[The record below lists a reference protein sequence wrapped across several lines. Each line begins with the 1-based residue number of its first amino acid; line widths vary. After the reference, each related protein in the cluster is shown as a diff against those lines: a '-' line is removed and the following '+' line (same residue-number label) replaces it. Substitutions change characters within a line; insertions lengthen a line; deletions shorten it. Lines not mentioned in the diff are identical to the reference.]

1 MPKVK
6 RKKCALKGCGV
17 EFTPNA
23 YWQKY
28 HSPKCA
34 WTAHNRKTLAFI
46 RLGKKTMNEEEKKKG
61 VA

>member
-1 MPKVK
+1 MQKVK
-6 RKKCALKGCGV
+6 RKKCALKGCGA

-28 HSPKCA
+28 HTPKCA
-34 WTAHNRKTLAFI
+34 WTAHNKRTLALI
-46 RLGKKTMNEEEKKKG
+46 RRGRKSIKEEKKKG